1 VRSVWYLLKTCACSE
16 LLAPVRA
23 ALRGLSYISRTP
35 PKELV
40 AYLRTQDRAEI
51 VNEEASLTER
61 QREVLQLL
69 VEGKSMKEVSSIVHM
84 TPRTVTY
91 HK

>member
-1 VRSVWYLLKTCACSE
+1 
-16 LLAPVRA
+16 
-23 ALRGLSYISRTP
+23 
-35 PKELV
+35 V